1 MRESFAGAAAYQFSK
16 RRFGGPTAP
25 RQRAV
30 TVNTT
35 LGELLPENP
44 LRVAW
49 LAINRSVNNGA
60 LGFDNE
66 TTFANGFL
74 LGAGGGFASMDV
86 ETDGE
91 AVAYRV
97 VAINDAAAGTWRVI
111 EIVLLRED
119 AGE

>member
-16 RRFGGPTAP
+16 RRFGGPTTL

-30 TVNTT
+30 TVNTS

-44 LRVAW
+44 LRLAW
-49 LAINRSVNNGA
+49 LAVNRSVNNGA
-60 LGFDNE
+60 IGWDNE
-66 TTFANGFL
+66 TTFANGVL
-74 LGAGGGFASMDV
+74 LGAAGGFASMDV

-97 VAINDAAAGTWRVI
+97 NAINDGAAGTWRIV
-111 EIVLLRED
+111 EILLLKEE